1 VAQSTLDTFSSH
13 VRRLLPLL
21 GQDTQLADITNKTLK
36 DLVGKLVAEDLAP
49 KTIGELIATTKSIVA
64 SAVSDEGEQLFPRT
78 SNHEFLDLPTIS
90 KPKQPCATTEDVERA
105 IKNATSH
112 QEQLLYAVLSGAGL
126 RIAEALG
133 IHVSGADDQT
143 SWDAATATIT
153 VRSSIYDGAE
163 QHRVKTQAAK
173 RVVDLDPRLNAAI
186 AKFVAEPS
194 FQPGSFL
201 FQSTTGRAM
210 HLRTATAR
218 LKNPRLPLLPA
229 LPFDALARAGGA

>member
-153 VRSSIYDGAE
+153 VRSSKACRGSGSAVERSDRQVRCGTELSAGFFPVPVDDWSRDASAHGNGATE
-163 QHRVKTQAAK
+163 KSQA
-173 RVVDLDPRLNAAI
+173 
-186 AKFVAEPS
+186 
-194 FQPGSFL
+194 
-201 FQSTTGRAM
+201 STAS
-210 HLRTATAR
+210 
-218 LKNPRLPLLPA
+218 
-229 LPFDALARAGGA
+229 GASV